1 MNIDDVLKSLGFK
14 DKKAQVYRVCLELGQ
29 ANAQEIAKLA
39 QIERTSVYA
48 ILDSLVEDGL
58 ISVVVKKKRKVY
70 ISENPNNLMEL
81 LKGKVELF
89 EKTLPMFTSIFR
101 EASKKPQIR
110 YYQGRDNL
118 KEILRDSLS
127 SKEKIIRHFTSAQ
140 DIVEIFGKEYLEHYV
155 ENRVKNGIGVLSL
168 RPKDKEADNWYLKAD
183 NKDVLREGRF
193 LPENIS
199 FDVVCFIYDNK
210 VSIISSKNESFG
222 FIVESNEFA
231 EFMKSIFYLI
241 WDSSLI
247 NICEPAKAQPA
258 APEFLNKIA

>member
-39 QIERTSVYA
+39 LIERTSVYA

-58 ISVVVKKKRKVY
+58 ISAVIKKKRKIY
-70 ISENPNNLMEL
+70 ISENPDNLMEL
-81 LKGKVELF
+81 LKGKVELL
-89 EKTLPMFTSIFR
+89 EKTLPMFASLFR

-110 YYQGRDNL
+110 YYQGRENL
-118 KEILRDSLS
+118 KEILKDSLS
-127 SKEKIIRHFTSAQ
+127 CQEKVIRHYTSAQ

-155 ENRVKNGIGVLSL
+155 EKRVKNGISVLSL
-168 RPKDKEADNWYLKAD
+168 RPKDKEADNWYLKAG
-183 NKDVLREGRF
+183 NKDVLRDSRF
-193 LPENIS
+193 LPEKIS

-210 VSIISSKNESFG
+210 VSIISSQTESFG
-222 FIVESNEFA
+222 FIVESKEFS

-241 WDSSLI
+241 WDSSSILI
-247 NICEPAKAQPA
+247 
-258 APEFLNKIA
+258 